1 MSAIINN
8 QDIANNNNN
17 NNNEELKPDLSTTNE
32 IATLSMKMKMNNIE
46 NQRNKED
53 EANGEVNNST
63 DDNNSGNKSDD
74 VTIATYHDLGKLT
87 LESIPKRFKLYELLV
102 KDHPTKVGKNASTS
116 ERLEKN
122 DQRGTLV
129 YGEISFNSFAVAMEK
144 VINKYGGLQD
154 SGGIFYDIG
163 SGTGKPALAA
173 ALLHDFDEVKGIE
186 ILDGLFKISLQ
197 IQAVWEEK
205 IVPLL
210 SDKKAKTKVTFT
222 KGDATLL
229 DWSDATCVFAN
240 STCFDDNLMK
250 KLAENSESC
259 PSGTFF
265 ITFTRKL
272 PSENWKVLE
281 HESHPMSWG
290 HATVFIHRKI

>member
-102 KDHPTKVGKNASTS
+102 KDHPTKVGKNASTN
-116 ERLEKN
+116 ERLGK
-122 DQRGTLV
+122 
-129 YGEISFNSFAVAMEK
+129 SFS
-144 VINKYGGLQD
+144 
-154 SGGIFYDIG
+154 
-163 SGTGKPALAA
+163 
-173 ALLHDFDEVKGIE
+173 
-186 ILDGLFKISLQ
+186 
-197 IQAVWEEK
+197 
-205 IVPLL
+205 
-210 SDKKAKTKVTFT
+210 
-222 KGDATLL
+222 
-229 DWSDATCVFAN
+229 
-240 STCFDDNLMK
+240 
-250 KLAENSESC
+250 
-259 PSGTFF
+259 
-265 ITFTRKL
+265 
-272 PSENWKVLE
+272 
-281 HESHPMSWG
+281 
-290 HATVFIHRKI
+290 